1 LHVRPHTPDDER
13 VSPSKRTSAQTL
25 IFTVGHS
32 NHLIDEFLALLKSHN
47 VKRLVDVRTI
57 PKSRHNP
64 QFNRDALAASVRAAH
79 IAYTHLPKLGG
90 LRHAHSDSVNTGWQN
105 ASFRGFADYMQ
116 TPEFAAALARLEKLA
131 RPGGRARTK
140 LCAIMC
146 AEAVPWRCHRSLI
159 ADALT
164 VRGHAVKHIMTPIR
178 ANLHKLTSFAR
189 VRGKKITYPPNKS
202 TRAYAKAKAAKS
214 RGTGS

>member
-1 LHVRPHTPDDER
+1 MTQ
-13 VSPSKRTSAQTL
+13 KRSRRKPPIAHPL
-25 IFTVGHS
+25 ILTIGHS
-32 NHLIDEFLALLKSHN
+32 NHSIDEFIALLKSHN

-64 QFNRDALAASVRAAH
+64 QFNRDALAVSLRAAH

-90 LRHAHSDSVNTGWQN
+90 LRRARPDSVNTGWN
-105 ASFRGFADYMQ
+105 NSSFGGFADYMQ
-116 TPEFAAALARLEKLA
+116 TSEFAAALARLEKLA
-131 RPGGRARTK
+131 QTK

-159 ADALT
+159 SDALT
-164 VRGHAVKHIMTPIR
+164 VRGHAARHIMTRTR
-178 ANLHKLTSFAR
+178 ANLHKLTPFAR
-189 VRGKKITYPPNKS
+189 IRGKRITYPPNKS
-202 TRAYAKAKAAKS
+202 TRAYAKAKATKL